1 MDERHITIHI
11 KNFNDRVRAMSQTN
25 SKDLTMSANDARN
38 LQADIFNLLTL
49 VTEFASKL
57 NTEEDI
63 QIQLDGGS
71 FK

>member
-25 SKDLTMSANDARN
+25 SKELTMTANDARN

-49 VTEFASKL
+49 VTELASKFGS
-57 NTEEDI
+57 EEDI